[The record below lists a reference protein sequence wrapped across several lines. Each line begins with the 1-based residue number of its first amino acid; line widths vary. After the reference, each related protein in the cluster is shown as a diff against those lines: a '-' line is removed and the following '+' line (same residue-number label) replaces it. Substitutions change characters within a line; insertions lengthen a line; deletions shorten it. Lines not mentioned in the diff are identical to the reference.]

1 MNIRKKILSAFITI
15 TIIAIFFTAVVA
27 LDSARNILTNII
39 SENLARANAHK
50 KMMIEMYY
58 EDIKEDVS
66 LIGGLKG
73 VVEEL
78 PLIHVNN
85 GSSPTKSIVRLGQ
98 QLNTLK
104 NEKKYENIL
113 LIKPDRK
120 IVYTLSDLHGGKKLG
135 ISLDEYM
142 QGIFDAGKDNVY
154 VSGISK
160 NKSVGESFIAG
171 AAPVQ
176 GDNGEFLGEVVVEV
190 KTDEIFN
197 IIQDKLGM
205 GDSGETVVSKQINDK
220 QIQILSPLR
229 YPHDNIPNEIVTIGS
244 KIGFGIQR
252 SVTNAKGAN
261 IITDYRG
268 VRSLAHWD
276 YIPSLGWGIISKMDE
291 EEAFMSIKNLRGN
304 VLLILLISILGI
316 IAVSQSI
323 SRSIVSPIVHLQKQ
337 AKIISRGDI
346 DHRIEIMSGDETGVL
361 AKAFNRMTARL
372 KGMYQSLDN
381 KVKYRTETIEKE
393 KSKFLALT
401 QNLPV
406 GVMMVEKKNH
416 RIVAI
421 NKSMVDLLMV
431 NSTPLGKKIEVLSRT
446 SMNFRDD
453 EGLKILANHTP
464 IVAALSDEKRV
475 GERELQLDRTHQGD
489 GVIWVRTM
497 VSLIKDENEKTIFAT
512 MVMEDITREKQVDRA
527 KSEFVSLAS
536 HQFRTPLTA
545 INWYVEILLK
555 ECGNKMSARQKML
568 INEVANGGRRLGTL
582 VNTMLNISRIDMDTF
597 TLELKEVDVKSVVK
611 KVLKDVE
618 RRVKEHRLHVEV
630 SYQEKLPNMI
640 ADESAVEIV
649 IQNLVT
655 NAVKY
660 TKYEGTV
667 IIHVSILKKN
677 ETIGGR
683 KMTEGSFVIMVKD
696 NGYGIKKSE
705 QKNVFTKFYRASNV
719 RNVPAEG
726 TGLGLYLVKN
736 MLDHTGGSI
745 WFESDESKGSS
756 FYVALPITGMRPH
769 KGKGGGKKLET
780 LSTASIE
787 SEILSSAGSDEVAK
801 EEKSR
806 GKGKKKK

>member
-1 MNIRKKILSAFITI
+1 MNIRKKILLAFIAI
-15 TIIAIFFTAVVA
+15 TVIAIFFTAIVA

-58 EDIKEDVS
+58 DDIREDMS
-66 LIGGLKG
+66 LIGDLKG
-73 VVEEL
+73 IVEEL
-78 PLIHVNN
+78 PAIHPSN
-85 GSSPTKSIVRLGQ
+85 GSGIAKGLARLGQ
-98 QLNTLK
+98 QLNTIK
-104 NEKKYENIL
+104 NEKKFENIL
-113 LIKPDRK
+113 LVNPEGK
-120 IVYTLSDLHGGKKLG
+120 IVYALSDLHGGKKLG
-135 ISLDEYM
+135 TPLNEYLP
-142 QGIFDAGKDNVY
+142 GTFDAGRNNVY

-160 NKSVGESFIAG
+160 NRSVGASFIIG
-171 AAPVQ
+171 VAPVQ
-176 GDNGEFLGEVVVEV
+176 GEDGKFLGEVVAEV
-190 KTDEIFN
+190 KTDEIFD
-197 IIQDKLGM
+197 IIQNRLGM
-205 GDSGETVVSKQINDK
+205 GNSGETIVSKQINDK
-220 QIQILSPLR
+220 EIQILSPLR
-229 YPHDNIPNEIVTIGS
+229 YPHGNIPNEVVTIGS
-244 KIGFGIQR
+244 TVGIGIQH
-252 SVTNAKGAN
+252 SATEGVGSS
-261 IITDYRG
+261 IISDYRG

-276 YIPSLGWGIISKMDE
+276 YIPSLGWGIISKLDE

-346 DHRIEIMSGDETGVL
+346 DHRIEITSGDETGVL
-361 AKAFNRMTARL
+361 ARAFNKMTGRL
-372 KGMYQSLDN
+372 QGMYQSLDN
-381 KVKYRTETIEKE
+381 KVKRRTETIEKE
-393 KSKFLALT
+393 KSKFLALA

-421 NKSMVDLLMV
+421 NKSMVDLLMIS
-431 NSTPLGKKIEVLSRT
+431 STPLGKKIEAISRT
-446 SMNFRDD
+446 YMNFRDD
-453 EGLKILANHTP
+453 DGSKISANHTP
-464 IVAALSDEKRV
+464 IVAALSDEKKI
-475 GERELQLDRTHQGD
+475 GEREMQLDRTHQGD

-497 VSLIKDENEKTIFAT
+497 VSLIKDENEKTIFIT

-660 TKYEGTV
+660 TKYEGAV
-667 IIHVSILKKN
+667 IIRVSVLKKN
-677 ETIGGR
+677 ETIGGH

-745 WFESDESKGSS
+745 WFESDENKGSS
-756 FYVALPITGMRPH
+756 FYVALPLTGMRPH
-769 KGKGGGKKLET
+769 KGKEGGKKLET

-787 SEILSSAGSDEVAK
+787 SEILSSAGSDDIAK